1 MHNYV
6 LSCILSFAHS
16 NGLLQRRE
24 EKRREEKR
32 REEKR
37 REAMSAQANRV
48 MALSEWENRW
58 QEGRTGFHR
67 SEVHK

>member
-1 MHNYV
+1 MCLVAFYHLHTATVCY
-6 LSCILSFAHS
+6 
-16 NGLLQRRE
+16 RE

>member
-1 MHNYV
+1 MCLVAFYHLHTATVCY
-6 LSCILSFAHS
+6 
-16 NGLLQRRE
+16 RE
-24 EKRREEKR
+24 EEKR

-58 QEGRTGFHR
+58 QEGKTGFHR